1 MVAPPSLK
9 ALLRLLTPPKL
20 LSTAG
25 GTASTAKP
33 PADSEWA
40 KLDAWPNIRSTWAY
54 VLGEGNSAIEKA
66 REEDRNAEEQGFTA
80 PQPSEV
86 VRAYMLAFA
95 FAAARAADGK
105 TSLSVLDFGGGLGLY
120 STVARLALANK
131 SVDYTVQELPAI
143 AKAGALARP
152 SVRFISDEQQLAA
165 AYDLVFAQGSLQY
178 IKNWREQLAKL
189 AARSASLL
197 FLSRVL
203 VLRTSATA
211 IVHQRI
217 PGDQFAF
224 WCWNEAELLDFA
236 ASIGLA
242 LVQTIQFRDAYAPI
256 VGLEELS
263 KMCGYLFRRSTLVG
277 CGGPAASGNLQIN

>member
-1 MVAPPSLK
+1 MVAPRSLT
-9 ALLRLLTPPKL
+9 ALLRLWTPPKL

-25 GTASTAKP
+25 ETASTVKP
-33 PADSEWA
+33 PTDSEWV
-40 KLDAWPNIRSTWAY
+40 KLDVWPNIDSTWAY
-54 VLGEGNSAIEKA
+54 VLGEGNSVIEKA
-66 REEDRNAEEQGFTA
+66 REEDRNAAEQGFTA
-80 PQPSEV
+80 PQSSEV

-120 STVARLALANK
+120 STVARLALRDK
-131 SVDYTVQELPAI
+131 SVDYTVQELPPI
-143 AKAGALARP
+143 AKAGTLARP
-152 SVRFISDEQQLAA
+152 SVRFVSDEQQLAA

-189 AARSASLL
+189 ASRSASWM
-197 FLSRVL
+197 FLTRVL
-203 VLRTSATA
+203 VLRTSPTA
-211 IVHQRI
+211 IVHQTI

-242 LVQTIQFRDAYAPI
+242 LIQTIRFRDAYAPI
-256 VGLEELS
+256 AGVEELPT
-263 KMCGYLFRRSTLVG
+263 MCGYLFHRSTTSSWSHT
-277 CGGPAASGNLQIN
+277 P

>member
-1 MVAPPSLK
+1 MVAPRLLK
-9 ALLRLLTPPKL
+9 ALLRSLTPPKL
-20 LSTAG
+20 LSPVGETAP
-25 GTASTAKP
+25 TATP
-33 PADSEWA
+33 QTWV
-40 KLDAWPNIRSTWAY
+40 KLDAWPNVVSTWAY
-54 VLGEGNSAIEKA
+54 VSGEGNGAIEKA

-80 PQPSEV
+80 PQPSEI

-120 STVARLALANK
+120 STVARLALTNK

-143 AKAGALARP
+143 AKAGILARP

-178 IKNWREQLAKL
+178 VKNWREQLAKL
-189 AARSASLL
+189 ASHSGPWLYLA
-197 FLSRVL
+197 RVL
-203 VLRTSATA
+203 VLKSPTVV
-211 IVHQRI
+211 VHQSI

-242 LVQTIQFRDAYAPI
+242 LVQTIQFRDAYAQI
-256 VGLEELS
+256 AEVEEVPRMS
-263 KMCGYLFRRSTLVG
+263 GYLFCRE
-277 CGGPAASGNLQIN
+277 Q

>member
-1 MVAPPSLK
+1 MGRPLVRPGASSLKRGVGKLNMTWRNDIHGKALSMVEPRLLK
-9 ALLRLLTPPKL
+9 ALLRSLMPPKL
-20 LSTAG
+20 LS
-25 GTASTAKP
+25 
-33 PADSEWA
+33 PAAEAAPQANTEWA
-40 KLDAWPNIRSTWAY
+40 KLDAWPNNIVPSWAY
-54 VLGEGNSAIEKA
+54 VLGEGNAAIAKA
-66 REEDRNAEEQGFTA
+66 RDEDRNAEEQGFTA

-120 STVARLALANK
+120 STVARLALPNK

-152 SVRFISDEQQLAA
+152 SVRFISDEEQLAA
-165 AYDLVFAQGSLQY
+165 NYDLVFAQGSLQY

-189 AARSASLL
+189 ASRSAPWL
-197 FLSRVL
+197 FLTRVL
-203 VLRTSATA
+203 VLRTSPTA
-211 IVHQRI
+211 IVDQRI

-236 ASIGLA
+236 ASISLA
-242 LVQTIQFRDAYAPI
+242 LIQTIQFRDA
-256 VGLEELS
+256 
-263 KMCGYLFRRSTLVG
+263 
-277 CGGPAASGNLQIN
+277 

>member
-1 MVAPPSLK
+1 MVAPRSLT
-9 ALLRLLTPPKL
+9 ALLRLLTPPKH
-20 LSTAG
+20 LSTVG
-25 GTASTAKP
+25 ETASTAKP
-33 PADSEWA
+33 PTDSEWA
-40 KLDAWPNIRSTWAY
+40 KLDAWPNIDSTWAY
-54 VLGEGNSAIEKA
+54 ILGEGNSAIEKA

-105 TSLSVLDFGGGLGLY
+105 ASLSVLDFGGGLGLY
-120 STVARLALANK
+120 STVAKLALRDK
-131 SVDYTVQELPAI
+131 SVDYTVQELPAV
-143 AKAGALARP
+143 AKAGAVARP

-189 AARSASLL
+189 ASRSASWL
-197 FLSRVL
+197 FLTRVL
-203 VLRTSATA
+203 VLRTSPTA

-217 PGDQFAF
+217 PDDQFAF

-242 LVQTIQFRDAYAPI
+242 LIQTIRFRDAYGSIAG
-256 VGLEELS
+256 VEELPT
-263 KMCGYLFRRSTLVG
+263 MCGYLFRRSPVG
-277 CGGPAASGNLQIN
+277 CGGPAAGGNLQIN

>member
-1 MVAPPSLK
+1 MVAPRSLT

-20 LSTAG
+20 LSTVG
-25 GTASTAKP
+25 ETASTAKP
-33 PADSEWA
+33 PADSEWT
-40 KLDAWPNIRSTWAY
+40 KLDAWPNIDSTWAY
-54 VLGEGNSAIEKA
+54 VLAEGNSAIEKA

-105 TSLSVLDFGGGLGLY
+105 ASLSVLDFGGGLGLY
-120 STVARLALANK
+120 STVARLALPNK
-131 SVDYTVQELPAI
+131 SVDYTVQELSAI
-143 AKAGALARP
+143 AKVGALARP
-152 SVRFISDEQQLAA
+152 SVRFISDEQHLAA

-189 AARSASLL
+189 ASRSAPWL
-197 FLSRVL
+197 FLTRVL
-203 VLRTSATA
+203 VLRTLPTA

-242 LVQTIQFRDAYAPI
+242 LIQTIRFRDAYGSIAG
-256 VGLEELS
+256 VEEQPT
-263 KMCGYLFRRSTLVG
+263 MCGYLFRRSTVR
-277 CGGPAASGNLQIN
+277 CGGPTAGGNLQIN